1 MTKVLIYITIIF
13 ALIAIPVSTIYWW
26 PGFWGPQSEYWY
38 PWFPWLKIAL
48 AVIAA
53 LWLLRLIIWIREKR
67 EGGKFYGG
75 IPTSEGTAPRS
86 KGDAPSGVVDWIL
99 DEHGQARPSHGKPQ
113 GEPESYAVPESL
125 DDDLLSQMDK
135 DKREIKKVAKD
146 LTDARQIRKRWR
158 F

>member
-38 PWFPWLKIAL
+38 PWIPWLKIAL

-86 KGDAPSGVVDWIL
+86 KGDAPSGVVDWIV

-113 GEPESYAVPESL
+113 
-125 DDDLLSQMDK
+125 
-135 DKREIKKVAKD
+135 R
-146 LTDARQIRKRWR
+146 
-158 F
+158 